1 MHNQQELIIQNPAGM
16 KQKIGKWKLWYPTD
30 IPALVIL
37 IYEIKMNIL
46 PEYRQTKVGS
56 SESHTTSPAAGIIS
70 LVPNTNC
77 IILRIITSTSK
88 F

>member
-1 MHNQQELIIQNPAGM
+1 MSVQWVLQYL
-16 KQKIGKWKLWYPTD
+16 TDSD

-46 PEYRQTKVGS
+46 PKYRQTKVGS